1 MRPVALGEQ
10 GRALLQDRDVPR
22 ALVHTLRLEHLG
34 PEVQAHD
41 SRIVPTAEPRLRLRD
56 TAVARLKEQ
65 RDRLPNRKSSV
76 SRLMVDSFFP
86 LEAYRASRVV

>member
-22 ALVHTLRLEHLG
+22 ALVQTLRLEHLG

-56 TAVARLKEQ
+56 TAVARFKEQ
-65 RDRLPNRKSSV
+65 KKSIEIEKPEMKPKKSPI
-76 SRLMVDSFFP
+76 SRPPRSQ
-86 LEAYRASRVV
+86 E